1 MALQEFSSNRLEESV
16 FCLECGYGS
25 ETIYK
30 VDECLLCFINKNSE
44 QLLNA
49 GKFEVLASLLNLD
62 CHPTDALEDHI
73 RSILSEKEYLY
84 RHCLTVDK
92 NGNLLPASFEE
103 SRGAG
108 LYYYTDKKTG
118 CNCSV
123 SLPEDQAEK
132 ASLISSL
139 IEKRNADPDLFI
151 EIHSIDTEGNQIV
164 I

>member
-1 MALQEFSSNRLEESV
+1 
-16 FCLECGYGS
+16 
-25 ETIYK
+25 
-30 VDECLLCFINKNSE
+30 
-44 QLLNA
+44 
-49 GKFEVLASLLNLD
+49 
-62 CHPTDALEDHI
+62 
-73 RSILSEKEYLY
+73 
-84 RHCLTVDK
+84 
-92 NGNLLPASFEE
+92 LPASFEE